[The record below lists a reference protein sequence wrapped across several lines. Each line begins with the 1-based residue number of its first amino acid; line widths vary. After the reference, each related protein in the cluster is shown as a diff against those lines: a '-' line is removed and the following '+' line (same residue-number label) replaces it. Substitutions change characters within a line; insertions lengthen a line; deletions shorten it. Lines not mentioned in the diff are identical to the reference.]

1 MSVDENEMNW
11 RSISLDLEC
20 SPRKIRASR
29 TKIDKKNLKFVK
41 NSKYI
46 NIHTDLKAGDN
57 EYNNSHNTF
66 ENETNKLK
74 YLNSRDFSRLLNE
87 VFVQY
92 NFETSIHQ
100 MNNPKHQVDKN
111 TDLENP
117 AYVFHVLNE
126 RKIKRRKR
134 IENKRIKIKEEILED
149 RQWEQGSSSTPQTN
163 DSKKEKTITKKA
175 ESSLNTTE
183 AVTVPKKI
191 YMVIGKIFCFIITI

>member
-46 NIHTDLKAGDN
+46 NIQTDLKAGDN

-74 YLNSRDFSRLLNE
+74 YRNSSDFLKLLNE

-100 MNNPKHQVDKN
+100 MNYPKHQVDKN